1 MEDLMAVLP
10 YGFHHHE
17 RGIARDGAKDL
28 HSILLAID
36 EPMAFGG
43 VEGMTPPDF
52 ETRITDRLHDGGF
65 RLFLGGPAH
74 LIRSQ
79 P

>member
-1 MEDLMAVLP
+1 
-10 YGFHHHE
+10 
-17 RGIARDGAKDL
+17 
-28 HSILLAID
+28 
-36 EPMAFGG
+36 
-43 VEGMTPPDF
+43 MTPPDF